1 MRLYDSDYCISFM
14 RAKVGLSPGSAAQTL
29 GAIKI
34 SVITLFE
41 LWTGVHK
48 CSQPAKELQKLN
60 HFLIGTTTMAMDE
73 ADARRAA
80 KIRAHLES
88 KGQVIGPYDL
98 LIAAQ
103 ALEHGM
109 TVVTRNVR
117 EFSRV
122 PGLKIDDWN
131 KW

>member
-1 MRLYDSDYCISFM
+1 MHLLDSDHCITLM
-14 RAKVGLSPGSAAQTL
+14 RGKVGLLAGSASQSL

-48 CSQPAKELQKLN
+48 SSQPAKELQKLN
-60 HFLIGTTTMAMDE
+60 RFLIGTTVLSMND

-98 LIAAQ
+98 LIAGQ
-103 ALEHGM
+103 ALERGM
-109 TVVTRNVR
+109 TVITRNVR
-117 EFSRV
+117 EFGRV
-122 PGLKIDDWN
+122 PGLKVDDWS